1 MDSILTSVK
10 KMLGLTED
18 YEYFDA
24 DLIMHINSVFMILQQ
39 LGVGPVTGY
48 AITDKSNT
56 WSEFQSSN
64 VKNIEM
70 VKSYIYMK
78 VKLMFDIAGMTN
90 PLIEAYQKRCDEFEW
105 RLNVQVDP
113 SDKVDLSKAE
123 ILEVLYRNAVS
134 YGYTGT
140 KDEWLL
146 MMAGSGGGGDAKLKN
161 DLMASIA
168 AGGIRVGDQFYKG
181 EELENLWRALL
192 DPVKGP
198 TLSPPSVLLVPSG
211 GLLMEKG
218 DVKDVTFIIRFDRGS
233 ISPAYGTSG
242 FRAGEAIGYMLNG
255 NSVPDI
261 NCSVTVSESNDTFS
275 AVVNYGEGEQPKDSK
290 GDDFDAPLPA
300 GSVTSPTL
308 TYEFVDAIWSNQ
320 SDITRITK
328 EPILS
333 KSVGTKTFKFPA
345 QTVANPECFDVPKS
359 WNIFKIEVF
368 NDITQRFEDDAR
380 EFTTTDVV
388 HQDAAGRDVAYTR
401 YTDNRGIKAGP
412 RDIKITWN

>member
-24 DLIMHINSVFMILQQ
+24 DIIMHINSVFMILQQ

-48 AITDKSNT
+48 AITDKTNT

-78 VKLMFDIAGMTN
+78 VKLMFDIAGMTS
-90 PLIEAYQKRCDEFEW
+90 PLIDAYQKRCDEFEW

-113 SDKVDLSKAE
+113 SDKVDLSKTE

-146 MMAGSGGGGDAKLKN
+146 MMAGSGGSGDARLKN

-198 TLSPPSVLLVPSG
+198 TLTNPSVIIVPSG
-211 GLLMEKG
+211 GLLMEPG
-218 DVKDVTFIIRFDRGS
+218 ETKDTTLIIKFDRGS

-242 FRAGEAIGYMLNG
+242 FRSGEVTGYTLNG
-255 NSVPDI
+255 SPVPDI

-275 AVVNYGEGEQPKDSK
+275 AVVEYSEGEQPKDSK
-290 GDDFDAPLPA
+290 GDDFGSPLPT
-300 GSVTSPTL
+300 GSVTSPVL
-308 TYEFVDAIWSNQ
+308 TYEFVNPIWSNAA
-320 SDITRITK
+320 DITQIVK
-328 EPILS
+328 EPLVSKNS
-333 KSVGTKTFKFPA
+333 KSKTFKFPP
-345 QTVANPECFDVPKS
+345 QTVANPEVFDIPKS
-359 WNIFKIEVF
+359 WIVTKIEAF
-368 NDITQRFEDDAR
+368 NEITNRFEEIND
-380 EFTTTDVV
+380 FKKTDVV
-388 HQDAAGRDVAYTR
+388 HQDLAGRDVDYIR
-401 YTDNRGIKAGP
+401 YTDGRGYKADA
-412 RDIKITWN
+412 REVKVTWE